1 MDKIAE
7 AIAYVVKEKEE
18 GIPKAR
24 AIVDALTAK
33 YPLI

>member
-7 AIAYVVKEKEE
+7 AIAMIVKEKEE
-18 GIPKAR
+18 AIPKAK
-24 AIVDALTAK
+24 AIVAGLTAK

>member
-7 AIAYVVKEKEE
+7 AIAIIVKEHEE

-24 AIVDALTAK
+24 KIVEELTAK
-33 YPLI
+33 YPLK